1 MGEVI
6 GLPLCF
12 EAVDSQVEGDCHD
25 LVSEVSR

>member
-12 EAVDSQVEGDCHD
+12 EAVDCEFERDCHD